1 GDLNG
6 RTPTAEEQARITA
19 KIDAQFADFRNH
31 TIDVARAAGGFAAAL
46 AGGNVDAGAD
56 AAGNAAENNYLSSA
70 QHAQMEKELK
80 ECPDILCEAK
90 VSAKWN
96 AISAGQGVSFTAGM
110 VAGVPAE
117 LYDTVAGFVQMGL
130 HPGETWNALKDFVTS
145 GEILAT
151 IGRTLG
157 QSYVDRINKME
168 EEYERAGAGGSFKA
182 GVEFGKLLTEVASLI
197 TGVAGAAKGGVKL
210 VGKLTEKT
218 LAKFAAKTEAAAAKA
233 EKEIAQS
240 AGKIGTENS
249 AKGETSP
256 KPSKSN
262 SNRETLE
269 KNKEHHDGKR
279 TEEMQ
284 KLQEAGC
291 TTCTQEASFKTIIKR
306 PNDKGVMEDVAVRS
320 RPDILYIEDGELKIV
335 EVKTGNAGLTEN
347 QKILEK
353 EYKTGDAQPTG
364 DVVLKFLE
372 KNKEKLNKYQQELK
386 KFIEREKP
394 TQKQLDDFNDNWP
407 KEQLGKGWGRPIKYE
422 VIRHPSRLEK
432 LLAGK

>member
-1 GDLNG
+1 IVAHAGLGCIVGATASGDCTAGAVGGAVGEAAAMLQFKLWMQNIIKEEMGALDG
-6 RTPTAEEQARITA
+6 RTPTTEAQARITA
-19 KIDAQFADFRNH
+19 KIDAQFADFREQ
-31 TIDVARAAGGFAAAL
+31 TIDIARIAGGFAAAL
-46 AGGNVDAGAD
+46 AGGDVNTGAD

-70 QHAQMEKELK
+70 QRAQMDKELK
-80 ECPDILCEAK
+80 ECPDLLCQAE
-90 VSAKWN
+90 VSAKWS
-96 AISAGQGVSFTAGM
+96 AISTGQDISFGAGM

-117 LYDTVAGFVQMGL
+117 IYDTVDGFLQIAK
-130 HPGETWNALKDFVTS
+130 HPDETLKALKDFVTS
-145 GEILAT
+145 GEILST
-151 IGRTLG
+151 IGKTLG

-182 GVEFGKLLTEVASLI
+182 GVELGKLLTDIASLI

-249 AKGETSP
+249 AKGEMSQ
-256 KPSKSN
+256 KPSTSN

-291 TTCTQEASFKTIIKR
+291 TTCTQEAS
-306 PNDKGVMEDVAVRS
+306 
-320 RPDILYIEDGELKIV
+320 
-335 EVKTGNAGLTEN
+335 
-347 QKILEK
+347 
-353 EYKTGDAQPTG
+353 
-364 DVVLKFLE
+364 
-372 KNKEKLNKYQQELK
+372 
-386 KFIEREKP
+386 
-394 TQKQLDDFNDNWP
+394 
-407 KEQLGKGWGRPIKYE
+407 
-422 VIRHPSRLEK
+422 
-432 LLAGK
+432 

>member
-1 GDLNG
+1 
-6 RTPTAEEQARITA
+6 A
-19 KIDAQFADFRNH
+19 KH
-31 TIDVARAAGGFAAAL
+31 P
-46 AGGNVDAGAD
+46 
-56 AAGNAAENNYLSSA
+56 
-70 QHAQMEKELK
+70 KETLK
-80 ECPDILCEAK
+80 
-90 VSAKWN
+90 
-96 AISAGQGVSFTAGM
+96 
-110 VAGVPAE
+110 
-117 LYDTVAGFVQMGL
+117 
-130 HPGETWNALKDFVTS
+130 ALKDFFSS

-168 EEYERAGAGGSFKA
+168 EEYERAGAGGSFNA
-182 GVEFGKLLTEVASLI
+182 GLEFGKLLTETASLM
-197 TGVAGAAKGGVKL
+197 TGVAGAAKGGIKL
-210 VGKLTEKT
+210 GAKA
-218 LAKFAAKTEAAAAKA
+218 LAKFAAKTEEAAAKA
-233 EKEIAQS
+233 EKEVAQS
-240 AGKIGTENS
+240 VGKIGSEDS

-291 TTCTQEASFKTIIKR
+291 TTCTQEASFKKIVKK
-306 PNDKGVMEDVAVRS
+306 PNDKGVMEDVAIRS

-372 KNKEKLNKYQQELK
+372 KNKEKLNKYQEELSDFK
-386 KFIEREKP
+386 RDYKGSAEKFEEA
-394 TQKQLDDFNDNWP
+394 LDDFKKNWP
-407 KEQLGKGWGRPIKYE
+407 KEQLGKDWGRPIKYE
-422 VIRHPSRLEK
+422 VIRHPGRLTE
-432 LLAGK
+432 LLAQGK